1 MSVDA
6 LLIATQDFAASPHGR
21 QATSPELTDWALLAL
36 AVVAVAIAFL
46 LCLRFFLRPGEH
58 DPAHIKRVVLRDA
71 MPSDSPHLP
80 STDQPPTGRRNL
92 FLVLREPR

>member
-1 MSVDA
+1 MSA
-6 LLIATQDFAASPHGR
+6 LALSVATQDFAASPHGR
-21 QATSPELTDWALLAL
+21 QVAASGLTDWALLAL

-58 DPAHIKRVVLRDA
+58 DPAHIKRVILRDTLR
-71 MPSDSPHLP
+71 SSGEHLP
-80 STDQPPTGRRNL
+80 STDRPPTGRRNL